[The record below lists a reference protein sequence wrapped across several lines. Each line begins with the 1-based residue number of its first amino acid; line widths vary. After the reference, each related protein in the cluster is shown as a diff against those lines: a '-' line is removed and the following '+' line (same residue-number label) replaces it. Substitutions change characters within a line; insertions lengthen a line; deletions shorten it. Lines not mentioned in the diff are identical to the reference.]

1 MEEILRIDQSTLK
14 KARVEVKRALKNRY
28 NFYDTLLIRDSTAI
42 GMLSRDA
49 YETAESLENFL
60 ATFYAVR
67 ECTQRYLSARGFSGT
82 DAYAF
87 LNMFSTYAGLSEAR
101 ENLSGEDI
109 ELSNELE
116 FLDFSEGSPS
126 SPESFLE
133 TIITSYIHS
142 VKQNAGTGGQIKKL
156 AKILYNS
163 LEDRVLKEKSNYPV
177 LESII
182 SGAVIVINSVKIKGF
197 SRYGGE
203 AQQNQA
209 PAENGAEEQTSF
221 EDIIGNKEAKAA
233 LKRYAEML
241 FLYSPEERNNPILK
255 VSFIP
260 RTVFLYARPGTGKT
274 SLAAAMRNYMQKL
287 SGETGKKMRWTTID
301 SSIKSKW
308 YGETEEILKAKTR
321 EAMSPDGI
329 GVIFIDDIDGFVVS
343 RAESSV
349 NAPDKSM
356 TVYLMQIIEGI
367 DTPYYGNYIILS
379 ASNKPSD
386 LDEALLER
394 IGEASFLVP
403 GPQTVDE
410 YAEFIISKLK
420 RGISA
425 GYVQLSREG
434 LERASRLCI
443 EYSEVLS
450 PREISKA
457 LRMLQENACSS
468 VDYEQLRN
476 IPSDEIN
483 NKILNMVSRVGDE
496 DVIRAIM
503 KKYEQELLQ
512 RKTSQEYEV
521 RRLADEIQK
530 RAMAIEIVEKS
541 ILKGAGGGAEATS

>member
-87 LNMFSTYAGLSEAR
+87 LNIFSTYAGLSEAR

-221 EDIIGNKEAKAA
+221 EDIIGNNEAKAA

-287 SGETGKKMRWTTID
+287 SGETGKKMRWTTERI
-301 SSIKSKW
+301 
-308 YGETEEILKAKTR
+308 
-321 EAMSPDGI
+321 
-329 GVIFIDDIDGFVVS
+329 
-343 RAESSV
+343 
-349 NAPDKSM
+349 
-356 TVYLMQIIEGI
+356 
-367 DTPYYGNYIILS
+367 IIL
-379 ASNKPSD
+379 
-386 LDEALLER
+386 LLLNLCA
-394 IGEASFLVP
+394 GWPLLF
-403 GPQTVDE
+403 
-410 YAEFIISKLK
+410 YFIPK
-420 RGISA
+420 
-425 GYVQLSREG
+425 
-434 LERASRLCI
+434 
-443 EYSEVLS
+443 
-450 PREISKA
+450 
-457 LRMLQENACSS
+457 
-468 VDYEQLRN
+468 
-476 IPSDEIN
+476 
-483 NKILNMVSRVGDE
+483 
-496 DVIRAIM
+496 
-503 KKYEQELLQ
+503 
-512 RKTSQEYEV
+512 
-521 RRLADEIQK
+521 
-530 RAMAIEIVEKS
+530 
-541 ILKGAGGGAEATS
+541 